1 MQIEDIKRM
10 ARTILEQNRIETDY
24 IEYKKSV
31 NFKAG
36 ILKTACAYANNYMN
50 RELGLIYIGVEEVDD
65 KKTGEKAIPVRP
77 ISGLKESL
85 IETIENTLKNLLAN
99 IHPTIRYHL
108 ITDEIDERRYI
119 VVAVEPGNAGPY
131 QTSNKAERDKTFVL
145 CQNWIWRRVW
155 D

>member
-1 MQIEDIKRM
+1 M
-10 ARTILEQNRIETDY
+10 
-24 IEYKKSV
+24 
-31 NFKAG
+31 
-36 ILKTACAYANNYMN
+36 
-50 RELGLIYIGVEEVDD
+50 
-65 KKTGEKAIPVRP
+65 
-77 ISGLKESL
+77 
-85 IETIENTLKNLLAN
+85 ENTLKNLLAN